1 MKLYQRNDSG
11 VWWVSHGTGNTRI
24 RQSTGSKDYEEA
36 KRIAQ
41 EICASSMLLDE
52 ADKIEM
58 AGRIAAGK
66 RKLVEYHE
74 KNMTLLSRC
83 WEIYPHNRAK
93 NGRPLSIHSI
103 ESAKMAWR
111 LFVEYAE
118 SYGLVHVSD
127 ITEQFASR
135 YLQQLKPRMME
146 ISFIY
151 CRAMYDRIGVPNNP
165 FNKKPYIDKT
175 LAKHREPLS
184 LNQISTLLAHIDSL
198 SDLYPQNKEM
208 RGFVRFVLY
217 TGLRLGDAVMMK
229 VSDIDFRNKEVKR
242 YLISKTKRR
251 VSFPIHSSLMP
262 YLSRTGVYLFPELA
276 KIYQAGHKSITKK
289 FKKILQACGI
299 MGNPGEYCIHCLRT
313 TFATMCCE
321 NNVPIAV
328 IQSWLGHESR
338 FVTEIYARHND
349 MRKKK
354 DAVDKL
360 PTY

>member
-24 RQSTGSKDYEEA
+24 RQSTGSKDYDEA
-36 KRIAQ
+36 KKIAQ
-41 EICASSMLLDE
+41 EICASSLLLEE

-66 RKLVEYHE
+66 RKVVEIHE
-74 KNMTLLSRC
+74 RSMILLSKC
-83 WEIYPHNRAK
+83 WEMFPHNKAK
-93 NGRPLSIHSI
+93 NGRPLSKHSV
-103 ESAKMAWR
+103 ESAKLSWR

-118 SYGLVHVSD
+118 SYGLRHVCE
-127 ITEQFASR
+127 INEKFATR
-135 YLQQLKPRMME
+135 YLEQLKPRMME

-151 CRAMYDRIGVPNNP
+151 CRAMYERIGFGKNP
-165 FNKKPYIDKT
+165 FTQKPYIDKT
-175 LAKHREPLS
+175 QARHREPLTTG
-184 LNQISTLLAHIDSL
+184 QIKKLLEHIDNL
-198 SDLYPQNKEM
+198 QVKYPQNLEM

-229 VSDIDFRNKEVKR
+229 VADVDYVKMEVKR
-242 YLISKTKRR
+242 YLIRKTKRR

-262 YLSRTGVYLFPELA
+262 FLSRTGVYLFPELA

-354 DAVDKL
+354 EAVDKL